1 MLALITGGNRGIGF
15 AACESLAKKGMK
27 ILLGSRDIEKG
38 EFAAKKLQ
46 DKGHDVTFISLD
58 VSQPKSIQC
67 AADEIQK
74 QYGSLDVLVNNA
86 GVLPHGTLLELSE
99 KDLHQGID
107 VNFLGPINLI
117 RTFTPAMIKKGYGRI
132 VNVSSGWGSFKEGL
146 EGPAIYSITKAGL
159 NAVTLTLAQSL
170 PKNVKV
176 NSMCPGWVHTQM
188 GGKDAPKTP
197 EEGAEMIVHLATLPD
212 NGPSGKF
219 FREGKEIAW

>member
-1 MLALITGGNRGIGF
+1 MLALVTGGNRGIGF
-15 AACESLAKKGMK
+15 AACEELAKKGMK
-27 ILLGSRDIEKG
+27 VLLGSRDHEKG
-38 EFAAKKLQ
+38 EFAAKKLSDQ
-46 DKGHDVTFISLD
+46 GLDVSFISLD
-58 VSQPKSIQC
+58 VSKLESIQK
-67 AADEIQK
+67 AATTIQNS
-74 QYGSLDVLVNNA
+74 YGSLDVLVNNA
-86 GVLPHGTLLELSE
+86 GVLPQGTLLDLSE

-117 RTFTPAMIKKGYGRI
+117 RTFTPKMIKNGYGRI

-159 NAVTLTLAQSL
+159 NAVTVTLAQSL

-197 EEGAEMIVHLATLPD
+197 EEGAEMIVYLATLPD
-212 NGPSGKF
+212 NGPTGKF
-219 FREGKEIAW
+219 FRDGKEIVW